1 MKLAFVVQRYGAGI
15 AGGSEGHCREL
26 AERLSPRHEITVLT
40 TCAADY
46 ITWENAS
53 PPGPSVEHGVQV
65 VRFPVTRQRRMKI
78 FGDLSD
84 EVFEGSAPRERHAE
98 WFRENGPE
106 APALLEHL
114 RAHGQNFDLVLF
126 WTYRYYPSY
135 FGLPLVA
142 ERAVLVPTAEEDPA
156 IDLDT
161 LPELF
166 DTPAGY
172 LFMTPEE
179 QDLIARRAL
188 HPLPISAVV
197 GIGLEPAPL
206 DRAPRASID
215 RLDVPSEYL
224 LYLGRVDPN
233 KGCDALLEHFQHYA
247 ATRTDVTLVLAG
259 PAKMQVPEHPQ
270 IRALGYVSDEVRS
283 ALLAHASALV
293 VPSWYES
300 LSIVLLEAWNHAVP
314 ALVNGRCKVL
324 AGQVTRANGGLYYV
338 CPSEF
343 DEAADYLL
351 TQSAE
356 RDALGRQGLAYVERE
371 YRWSTVLERVETLL
385 EDVRARVPPSG
396 PGPEL
401 RVPSPAS
408 DVPPPS
414 TVRPRTARSA
424 AGTRGTRTARRRPRD
439 RQ

>member
-40 TCAADY
+40 TCATDY
-46 ITWENAS
+46 ITWDNAS
-53 PPGPSVEHGVQV
+53 PPGSSVENGVQV
-65 VRFPVTRQRRMKI
+65 MRFPVARPRRI
-78 FGDLSD
+78 QVFAELSD
-84 EVFEGSAPRERHAE
+84 EVFDGAAQSEHQLE

-106 APALLEHL
+106 TPALLEHL
-114 RAHGQNFDLVLF
+114 RTHGKDFDLVLF

-142 ERAVLVPTAEEDPA
+142 ERAVLVPTAEEDAA
-156 IDLDT
+156 IDLLT

-166 DTPAGY
+166 DAPAGY

-179 QDLIARRAL
+179 RDLIASRAM
-188 HPLPISAVV
+188 HPLPTSVVV
-197 GIGLEPAPL
+197 GIGLEPAPI
-206 DRAPRASID
+206 DRAPRAPID
-215 RLDVPSEYL
+215 RLDIPSSYL

-233 KGCDALLEHFQHYA
+233 KGCDALLENFQDYA

-283 ALLAHASALV
+283 ALLAHACALV

-324 AGQVTRANGGLYYV
+324 RGQVTRANGGLYYMF
-338 CPSEF
+338 PSEF
-343 DEAADYLL
+343 EEAANYLL
-351 TQSAE
+351 TRPAE

-371 YRWSTVLERVETLL
+371 YRWPTVLARVEALL
-385 EDVRARVPPSG
+385 QEVRQRVEPAGRDRNVAPTASAPHQSAARART
-396 PGPEL
+396 
-401 RVPSPAS
+401 
-408 DVPPPS
+408 VPPPAG
-414 TVRPRTARSA
+414 RRGARTARN
-424 AGTRGTRTARRRPRD
+424 RPRD
-439 RQ
+439 RP